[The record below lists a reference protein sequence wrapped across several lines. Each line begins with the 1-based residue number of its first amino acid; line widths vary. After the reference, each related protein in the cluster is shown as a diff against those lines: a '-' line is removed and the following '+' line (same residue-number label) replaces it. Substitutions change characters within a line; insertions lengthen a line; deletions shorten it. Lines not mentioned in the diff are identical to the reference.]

1 MAAVPAMRKSRYNIP
16 VQIVALP
23 TLWLEHTAADL
34 MRIDGDHFRCKNCG
48 QPFPSGKGEE
58 QKNK

>member
-1 MAAVPAMRKSRYNIP
+1 MRKSRYNLAPMIWRCP
-16 VQIVALP
+16 HCGF
-23 TLWLEHTAADL
+23 EHTAAEL
-34 MRIDGDHFRCKNCG
+34 MRIDGDHLRCKNCG